1 MKFKSIYLIDDDPVT
16 NFIHK
21 KLIKIHFPEI
31 AVKEWIE
38 AENALHSITTQFDL
52 DSLPDLILLDL
63 NMPVMNGWQ
72 FLDKLTELYPSMI
85 KKPIVYIVSSSGFH
99 EDMERSSKYVFVRGF
114 YTKPMNLDKLKEL
127 FA

>member
-21 KLIKIHFPEI
+21 KLIKLHFPEI

-38 AENALHSITTQFDL
+38 AENALHSITTQSDL

>member
-21 KLIKIHFPEI
+21 KLIKLHFPEI
-31 AVKEWIE
+31 VVNEWIE
-38 AENALHSITTQFDL
+38 AENAFNSITTQSDL